1 MFREAR
7 ADLSA
12 SFNIEE
18 PFIVANLIVQSLKKL
33 QKALFFCIGEPDSIQ
48 ELLLYRFNYSNPISE
63 VFYSFQ
69 SIINYWLQQVLSFE
83 VFQLSGI
90 LLDAEF
96 LFNFTKIFI
105 QKFIGDAIPL
115 NIVKF
120 PEKIK

>member
-7 ADLSA
+7 ADLST

-33 QKALFFCIGEPDSIQ
+33 QKAMFFCIGEPDSIQ

-105 QKFIGDAIPL
+105 QKFIGDVIPL